1 MNKTEKQPETPQVSV
16 SGRFVFKI
24 PFFHN
29 LYLLRPHASNRMFVL
44 ARSKQYM
51 NVEFGEEAIKKN
63 GEMNMK
69 NRQFG
74 FEDGYNACL
83 EDLGI
88 QLTYKNDR

>member
-1 MNKTEKQPETPQVSV
+1 MSPI
-16 SGRFVFKI
+16 KI
-24 PFFHN
+24 YSMA
-29 LYLLRPHASNRMFVL
+29 LQDRSDRVRWLL
-44 ARSKQYM
+44 
-51 NVEFGEEAIKKN
+51 EELHVPYENIFLKKKN